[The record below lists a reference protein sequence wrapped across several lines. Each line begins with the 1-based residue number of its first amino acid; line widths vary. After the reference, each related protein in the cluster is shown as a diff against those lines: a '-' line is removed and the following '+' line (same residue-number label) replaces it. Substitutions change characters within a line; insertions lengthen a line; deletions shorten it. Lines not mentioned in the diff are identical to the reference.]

1 MTYFRKRPLLTILSS
16 IILAFLIAFFL
27 PNDWKLPLSGAALLA
42 LLALCLFKKTRKM
55 SAMILIPFIL
65 AMLNH
70 YAFVQFSYFPMSR
83 FQGKEIEIQGRTV
96 TEQRVSTNS
105 SYFVLRPDAILHNGT
120 SYRVS
125 GDVVVYFEKTENEI
139 PIGSKISCKGTAF
152 EDENEGFSINYRIT
166 EKQFLSVYATKFKTL
181 DQPAKLDIYVLTATA
196 RQKVMNLYERI
207 FDEKAFALISGITL
221 GEKDAIDA
229 ETYANFKNSGVS
241 HTLAISGMHLTFLT
255 AILWC
260 ILAAV
265 CPNLYL
271 RAALQLIL
279 IWAFTALTG
288 FSPSCCRAAIM
299 LSVCQFGILVHKE
312 ADTLTSLALAV
323 VVCCVSNPFAIL
335 NPSLALS
342 ASSTLGLLL
351 LGGPILKLF
360 PKINRKVFGSKIL
373 RFAFQTT
380 AMSVAATIGTFP
392 IMVMMFQSISLLS
405 PITNILIIP
414 IIELLFIFGFMA
426 VVLGWISPLAYVL
439 RFVGEWAAEY
449 CSFVTAQI
457 AKLPFSTAYTGS
469 LWFWIIFA
477 ILLFLFLLIFFLL
490 RKKQKYILPCCLAV
504 LVILI
509 TGSYLYDYSLR
520 SLIEVEIV
528 DVGQGNTAIIH
539 RGHDAVL
546 VDCGGSGTGYNSI
559 EKELLRNNIKT
570 ISAIFVTHFDSDH
583 VRYGVRLLNTYP
595 VKHLYLPRRE
605 KYPEAA
611 YALMHAASKRNTD
624 ITFIGED
631 HYIGLWDLGSI
642 SAFTKHID
650 PLSDDENENSLVY
663 QLDYGDTEI
672 LFTGDVRKEGEERL
686 VSSYREKLA
695 SEIFVVAHHGALNS
709 SSVDFLGYVDAEVA
723 VISVEK
729 DNMYGLPKEVVVKR
743 LKEYVTFLLRTDELG
758 TVGFVLDGKDYRRKD

>member
-27 PNDWKLPLSGAALLA
+27 PNDWKLLFATVALIALSV
-42 LLALCLFKKTRKM
+42 LCIFKTTRKI
-55 SAMILIPFIL
+55 SCLILIPFVL

-70 YAFVQFSYFPMSR
+70 YAFVQFSYLPMNR
-83 FQGKEIEIQGRTV
+83 FQGEDIEIQGRTV
-96 TEQRVSTNS
+96 TEQRLSTNS
-105 SYFVLRPDAILHNGT
+105 SYFVLRPDAILHNGA

-125 GDVVVYFEKTENEI
+125 GDVVVYFEKTEKEI
-139 PIGSKISCKGTAF
+139 PIGSMISCKGTAF
-152 EDENEGFSINYRIT
+152 EDENEGFSINYRVT
-166 EKQFLSVYATKFKTL
+166 EKQFLSVYATEFKTL
-181 DQPAKLDIYVLTATA
+181 DRPARFDIYVLTATA
-196 RQKVMNLYERI
+196 RQKVMAIYERI

-221 GEKDAIDA
+221 GEKEAIDA
-229 ETYANFKNSGVS
+229 ETNANFKNSGVS

-255 AILWC
+255 AILWY

-265 CPNLYL
+265 CPNLYV
-271 RAALQLIL
+271 RAALQLVL
-279 IWAFTALTG
+279 IWIFTALTG
-288 FSPSCCRAAIM
+288 FSPSCCRSAIM
-299 LSVCQFGILVHKE
+299 LSVCQVGILVHKE

-351 LGGPILKLF
+351 LGGPFFQLF
-360 PKINRKVFGSKIL
+360 PKINRKAFGSKIL
-373 RFAFQTT
+373 RFIFQTA
-380 AMSVAATIGTFP
+380 AMSMAATIGTFP

-414 IIELLFIFGFMA
+414 VIELLFLSGFIA
-426 VVLGWISPLAYVL
+426 VVLGWIPPLLYVL
-439 RFVGEWAAEY
+439 HFVGECAAEY

-469 LWFWIIFA
+469 LWFWIIFVSL
-477 ILLFLFLLIFFLL
+477 IILFLLIFILF
-490 RKKQKYILPCCLAV
+490 RKKQQWILPCCLAV
-504 LVILI
+504 FVVLI
-509 TGSYLYDYSLR
+509 GSSYLYDYSVKT
-520 SLIEVEIV
+520 LIQVEMV

-539 RGHDAVL
+539 NGHDAVL
-546 VDCGGSGTGYNSI
+546 VDCGGSGMGYSAI
-559 EKELLRNNIKT
+559 ERELIRNNLKT
-570 ISAIFVTHFDSDH
+570 ISAICVTHFDSDH
-583 VRYGVRLLNTYP
+583 VRYGVKLLNTYH

-605 KYPEAA
+605 TYPEAA
-611 YALMHAASKRNTD
+611 HALMQAALERNTE
-624 ITFIGED
+624 ICFIGED
-631 HYIGLWDLGSI
+631 RSIDLWDLARI
-642 SAFTKHID
+642 SVFTKHID

-663 QLDYGDTEI
+663 QLDYGATEI
-672 LFTGDVRKEGEERL
+672 LFTGDVRKEGEQRL

-695 SEIFVVAHHGALNS
+695 SEVFVVAHHGSLNS
-709 SSVDFLGYVDAEVA
+709 SSVDFLEYVDAEVA

-743 LKEYVTFLLRTDELG
+743 LKNYISFVLRTDEMG